1 MNMTRWPRNGNANWN
16 IKTTANIRTQ
26 KLQIQGLITARYV
39 CKSVFQ
45 YLFIS
50 FCYFSEQ
57 SFPTNVC
64 EKVSVREPVEEC
76 RELPREACHLQQ
88 RQTPDERCQLV
99 TREECTTVQEVVP
112 VTQCQD
118 VTITLCQETPSDTG
132 NNSGN
137 QQVCTSTD
145 YCSNWGMG

>member
-1 MNMTRWPRNGNANWN
+1 MANKWKCKLKYKNDCQYQDTRIANTRSDN
-16 IKTTANIRTQ
+16 CK
-26 KLQIQGLITARYV
+26 V
-39 CKSVFQ
+39 CKRVFQ

-50 FCYFSEQ
+50 FCYFSDQ
-57 SFPTNVC
+57 RFPTNVC

-76 RELPREACHLQQ
+76 QELPREACHLQQ

-118 VTITLCQETPSDTG
+118 VTVTLCQETPSDTG

-145 YCSNWGMG
+145 FCSN